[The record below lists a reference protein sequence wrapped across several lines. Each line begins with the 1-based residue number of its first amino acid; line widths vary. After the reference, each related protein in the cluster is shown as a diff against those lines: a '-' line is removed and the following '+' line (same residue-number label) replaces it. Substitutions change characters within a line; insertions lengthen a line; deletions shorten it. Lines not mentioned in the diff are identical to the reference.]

1 MLVTPFMSAG
11 HESEDVAA
19 FAVAESSASLCHG
32 GLPGDLQGSPLSTG
46 RAASARLRAELSEII
61 ATAICFRLQFVQV
74 P

>member
-32 GLPGDLQGSPLSTG
+32 GC
-46 RAASARLRAELSEII
+46 RAISKAHHSARAVQRQQDFVLS
-61 ATAICFRLQFVQV
+61 
-74 P
+74 